1 MKPKIKNLIQTLF
14 FTALGFAFIW
24 WFWAKLTTEEKTQ
37 IWESLKQTNYIWFT
51 FAIIISLLSHYIRAL
66 RWRLM
71 SETFSCKVSRTNSFL
86 AVMSG
91 YLTNL
96 AVPRLG
102 EIVRCTMLKK
112 SDNIPIE
119 KSLGTIV
126 TERIIDMILF
136 ALLLLTT
143 IIIQK
148 DLLFNYVE
156 KNFNLD
162 LNNLF
167 QLFIVGIVILIVIV
181 ALFFAFKRKI
191 QNNKT
196 YNKTKDLVK
205 GFLEGIKSIFKLKN
219 PWLFIFYS
227 ILIWALWIFGTF
239 ICFQCLKQTDIL
251 NPIQALVTTVLGA
264 FGPMITPGGIGLQP
278 AIFAEVL
285 SSYKISRAIGYVV
298 GWLNWLSS
306 QIGTIVVGLIAFI
319 YFSTKSKK
327 NNYERN

>member
-1 MKPKIKNLIQTLF
+1 MKSKLKNILQTLF

-24 WFWAKLTTEEKTQ
+24 WFWTKLGAEERTQ
-37 IWESLKQTNYIWFT
+37 IWDSLSKTNYLWFG
-51 FAIIISLLSHYIRAL
+51 FAIIVSLLSHYIRAL

-102 EIVRCTMLKK
+102 EVVRCTMLKQ

-119 KSLGTIV
+119 KSLGTII
-126 TERIIDMILF
+126 TERIIDMVIF

-143 IIIQK
+143 IVIQK
-148 DLLFNYVE
+148 DLLLDYIE
-156 KNFNLD
+156 KNLNLD
-162 LNNLF
+162 FNNLL
-167 QLFIVGIVILIVIV
+167 QLFIIGMVVIIVIV

-191 QNNKT
+191 KNNKT
-196 YNKTKDLVK
+196 LNKTKELVK

-219 PWLFIFYS
+219 PLLFIFYS
-227 ILIWALWIFGTF
+227 LLIWALWIFGTF
-239 ICFQCLKQTDIL
+239 VCFKCLSQTEIL
-251 NPIQALVTTVLGA
+251 TPIQALVTTVLGA

-285 SSYKISRAIGYVV
+285 ETYTISRPIAYVC
-298 GWLNWLSS
+298 GWLSWISS
-306 QIGTIVVGLIAFI
+306 QVGTIVVGLIAFV
-319 YFSTKSKK
+319 YFSFKK
-327 NNYERN
+327 KKQI

>member
-1 MKPKIKNLIQTLF
+1 MKSKLRNILQTLF
-14 FTALGFAFIW
+14 FTVLGFAFIW
-24 WFWAKLTTEEKTQ
+24 WFWTKLETGEKTQ
-37 IWESLKQTNYIWFT
+37 IWDSLKQTNYLWFT
-51 FAIIISLLSHYIRAL
+51 LAIAISLFSHYVRAL

-102 EIVRCTMLKK
+102 EVVRCTMLKQ
-112 SDNIPIE
+112 SDGIPIE

-136 ALLLLTT
+136 AILLLTT
-143 IIIQK
+143 IVIQK
-148 DLLFNYVE
+148 DLLFNYIE
-156 KNFNLD
+156 KNLNLNVD
-162 LNNLF
+162 NLI
-167 QLFIVGIVILIVIV
+167 QLFIIGIVVVVIVI
-181 ALFFAFKRKI
+181 ALFLAFKRKI
-191 QNNKT
+191 QHNKT
-196 YNKTKDLVK
+196 YNKTKDLIK

-227 ILIWALWIFGTF
+227 ILIWALWILGTL
-239 ICFQCLKQTDIL
+239 ICFQCLNETDIL
-251 NPIQALVTTVLGA
+251 TTIQALVTTVLGA

-285 SSYKISRAIGYVV
+285 ETYTISRPIGYVC

-306 QIGTIVVGLIAFI
+306 QVGTIVVGLIAFI
-319 YFSTKSKK
+319 YFSTKKK
-327 NNYERN
+327 K

>member
-1 MKPKIKNLIQTLF
+1 MNQKLKNTIQTLF
-14 FTALGFAFIW
+14 FAALGIAFIW
-24 WFWAKLTTEEKTQ
+24 WFWAKLGEEEKIQ
-37 IWESLKQTNYIWFT
+37 IWKSLSQTNYLWFG
-51 FAIIISLLSHYIRAL
+51 FAIIVSLLSHYIRAL

-71 SETFSCKVSRTNSFL
+71 SETFGCKVSRKNSFF

-102 EIVRCTMLKK
+102 EVVRCTMLKQ

-119 KSLGTIV
+119 KSLGTII
-126 TERIIDMILF
+126 TERIIDMIIF
-136 ALLLLTT
+136 ALLLLSTL
-143 IIIQK
+143 IIEQK
-148 DLLFNYVE
+148 LLLDYIE

-162 LNNLF
+162 FNNLL
-167 QLFIVGIVILIVIV
+167 QLFIIGLVIIIVIV

-191 QNNKT
+191 KNNKT
-196 YNKTKDLVK
+196 LNKTKELVK

-219 PWLFIFYS
+219 PLLFIFYS
-227 ILIWALWIFGTF
+227 LLIWALWILGTF
-239 ICFQCLKQTDIL
+239 VCFKCLSQTEIL

-285 SSYKISRAIGYVV
+285 ETYTISRPIAYVC
-298 GWLNWLSS
+298 GWLSWISS
-306 QIGTIVVGLIAFI
+306 QVGTIVVGLIAFV
-319 YFSTKSKK
+319 YFSFKK
-327 NNYERN
+327 KKQI

>member
-1 MKPKIKNLIQTLF
+1 MKSKLRNILQTLF

-24 WFWAKLTTEEKTQ
+24 WFWTKLETGEKTQ
-37 IWESLKQTNYIWFT
+37 IWESLKQTNYLWFT
-51 FAIIISLLSHYIRAL
+51 LAIAISLFSHYIRAL

-102 EIVRCTMLKK
+102 EVVRCTMLKQ

-143 IIIQK
+143 IVIQK
-148 DLLFNYVE
+148 DLLFNYIE
-156 KNFNLD
+156 KNFNLNID
-162 LNNLF
+162 SLI
-167 QLFIVGIVILIVIV
+167 QLFIIGIVVLAIVV

-191 QNNKT
+191 QHNKT

-227 ILIWALWIFGTF
+227 LLIWALWIAGTF
-239 ICFQCLKQTDIL
+239 VCFQCLKESQIL
-251 NPIQALVTTVLGA
+251 NPLQALVTTVLGA

-285 SSYKISRAIGYVV
+285 ETYTISRPIGYVC

-306 QIGTIVVGLIAFI
+306 QVGTIVVGLIAFI
-319 YFSTKSKK
+319 YFSTKKK
-327 NNYERN
+327 RQL

>member
-1 MKPKIKNLIQTLF
+1 MKSKLRNILQTLF

-24 WFWAKLTTEEKTQ
+24 WFWTKLETGEKTQ
-37 IWESLKQTNYIWFT
+37 IWDSLKQTNYLWFIL
-51 FAIIISLLSHYIRAL
+51 AIAISLLSHYVRAL

-86 AVMSG
+86 AIMSG

-102 EIVRCTMLKK
+102 EVVRCTMLKQ

-143 IIIQK
+143 IVIQK
-148 DLLFNYVE
+148 DLLFNYIE
-156 KNFNLD
+156 KNFNLNID
-162 LNNLF
+162 NLF
-167 QLFIVGIVILIVIV
+167 QLFIIGVVVLAIVM

-191 QNNKT
+191 QHNKT
-196 YNKTKDLVK
+196 YNKTKDLIK

-239 ICFQCLKQTDIL
+239 ICFQCLNQTDIL

-278 AIFAEVL
+278 AIFAQVL
-285 SSYKISRAIGYVV
+285 ETYTIAKPIGYVC

-306 QIGTIVVGLIAFI
+306 QVGTIVVGLIAFI
-319 YFSTKSKK
+319 YFSTKKK
-327 NNYERN
+327 RQL

>member
-1 MKPKIKNLIQTLF
+1 MKSKLRNILQTLF

-24 WFWAKLTTEEKTQ
+24 WFWTKLETGEKTQ
-37 IWESLKQTNYIWFT
+37 IWDSLKQTNYLWFIL
-51 FAIIISLLSHYIRAL
+51 AIAISLLSHYVRAL

-102 EIVRCTMLKK
+102 EVVRCTMLKQ

-143 IIIQK
+143 IVIQK
-148 DLLFNYVE
+148 DLLFNYIE
-156 KNFNLD
+156 KNFNLN
-162 LNNLF
+162 LANLF
-167 QLFIVGIVILIVIV
+167 QLFIIGVVVLAIVM

-191 QNNKT
+191 QHNKT
-196 YNKTKDLVK
+196 YNKTKDLIK

-239 ICFQCLKQTDIL
+239 ICFQCLNQTDIL

-278 AIFAEVL
+278 AIFAQVL
-285 SSYKISRAIGYVV
+285 ETYTIAKPIGYVC

-306 QIGTIVVGLIAFI
+306 QVGTIVVGLIAFI
-319 YFSTKSKK
+319 YFSTKKK
-327 NNYERN
+327 RQL

>member
-1 MKPKIKNLIQTLF
+1 LKSKLRNILQTLF

-24 WFWAKLTTEEKTQ
+24 WFWTKLETGEKTQ
-37 IWESLKQTNYIWFT
+37 IWDSLKQTNYLWFIL
-51 FAIIISLLSHYIRAL
+51 AIAISLLSHYVRAL

-102 EIVRCTMLKK
+102 EVVRCTMLKQ

-143 IIIQK
+143 IVIQK
-148 DLLFNYVE
+148 DLLFNYIE
-156 KNFNLD
+156 KNFNL
-162 LNNLF
+162 NIANLF
-167 QLFIVGIVILIVIV
+167 QLFIIGVVVLAIVM

-191 QNNKT
+191 QHNKT
-196 YNKTKDLVK
+196 YNKTKDLIK

-239 ICFQCLKQTDIL
+239 ICFQCLNQTDIL

-264 FGPMITPGGIGLQP
+264 FGPMITPGGIGLQL
-278 AIFAEVL
+278 AIFAQVL
-285 SSYKISRAIGYVV
+285 ETYTIAKPIGYVC

-306 QIGTIVVGLIAFI
+306 QVGTIVVGLIAFI
-319 YFSTKSKK
+319 YFSTKKK
-327 NNYERN
+327 RQL

>member
-1 MKPKIKNLIQTLF
+1 MKSKLRNILQTLF

-24 WFWAKLTTEEKTQ
+24 WFWTKLETGEKTQ
-37 IWESLKQTNYIWFT
+37 IWDSLKQTNYLWFIL
-51 FAIIISLLSHYIRAL
+51 AIAISLLSHYVRAL

-102 EIVRCTMLKK
+102 EVVRCTMLKQ

-143 IIIQK
+143 IVIQK
-148 DLLFNYVE
+148 DLLFNYIE
-156 KNFNLD
+156 KNFNLNID
-162 LNNLF
+162 NLF
-167 QLFIVGIVILIVIV
+167 QLFIIGVVVLAIVMG
-181 ALFFAFKRKI
+181 LFFAFKRKI
-191 QNNKT
+191 QHNKT
-196 YNKTKDLVK
+196 YNKTKDLIK

-239 ICFQCLKQTDIL
+239 ICFQCLNQTDIL

-278 AIFAEVL
+278 AIFAQVL
-285 SSYKISRAIGYVV
+285 ETYTIAKPIGYVC

-306 QIGTIVVGLIAFI
+306 QVGTIVVGLIAFI
-319 YFSTKSKK
+319 YFSTKKK
-327 NNYERN
+327 RQL

>member
-1 MKPKIKNLIQTLF
+1 MKSKLRNILQTLF
-14 FTALGFAFIW
+14 FTVLGFAFIW
-24 WFWAKLTTEEKTQ
+24 WFWTKLETGEKTQ
-37 IWESLKQTNYIWFT
+37 IWDSLKQTNYLWFT
-51 FAIIISLLSHYIRAL
+51 LAIAISLFSHYVRAL

-102 EIVRCTMLKK
+102 EVVRCTMLKQ
-112 SDNIPIE
+112 SDGIPIE

-136 ALLLLTT
+136 AILLLTT
-143 IIIQK
+143 IVIQK
-148 DLLFNYVE
+148 DLLFNYIE
-156 KNFNLD
+156 KNLNLNVD
-162 LNNLF
+162 NLI
-167 QLFIVGIVILIVIV
+167 QLFIIGIVVLVIVV
-181 ALFFAFKRKI
+181 ALFLAFKRKI
-191 QNNKT
+191 QHNKT
-196 YNKTKDLVK
+196 YNKTKDLIK

-227 ILIWALWIFGTF
+227 ILIWALWILGTF
-239 ICFQCLKQTDIL
+239 VCFQCLNETDIL
-251 NPIQALVTTVLGA
+251 TPIQALVTTVLGA

-285 SSYKISRAIGYVV
+285 ETYTISRPIGYVC

-306 QIGTIVVGLIAFI
+306 QVGTIVVGLIAFI
-319 YFSTKSKK
+319 YFSTKKK
-327 NNYERN
+327 K

>member
-1 MKPKIKNLIQTLF
+1 MKSKLRNILQTLF

-24 WFWAKLTTEEKTQ
+24 WFWTKLETGEKTQ
-37 IWESLKQTNYIWFT
+37 IWESLKQTNYLWFT
-51 FAIIISLLSHYIRAL
+51 LAIAISLFSHYIRAL

-102 EIVRCTMLKK
+102 EVVRCTMLKQ

-143 IIIQK
+143 IVIQK
-148 DLLFNYVE
+148 DLLFNYIE
-156 KNFNLD
+156 KNFNLNID
-162 LNNLF
+162 SLI
-167 QLFIVGIVILIVIV
+167 QLFIIGIVVLAIVV

-191 QNNKT
+191 QHNKT
-196 YNKTKDLVK
+196 YIKIKDLAN

-219 PWLFIFYS
+219 PLLFIFYS
-227 ILIWALWIFGTF
+227 LLIWALWIAGTF
-239 ICFQCLKQTDIL
+239 VCFQCLKESQIL
-251 NPIQALVTTVLGA
+251 NPLQALVTTVLGA

-285 SSYKISRAIGYVV
+285 ETYTISRPIGYVC

-306 QIGTIVVGLIAFI
+306 QVGTIVVGLIAFI
-319 YFSTKSKK
+319 YFSTKKK
-327 NNYERN
+327 RQL

>member
-1 MKPKIKNLIQTLF
+1 MKSKLRNILQTLF
-14 FTALGFAFIW
+14 FTTLGFAFIW
-24 WFWAKLTTEEKTQ
+24 WFWTKLETGEKTQ
-37 IWESLKQTNYIWFT
+37 IWDSLKQTNYLWFIL
-51 FAIIISLLSHYIRAL
+51 AIAISLLSHYVRAL

-102 EIVRCTMLKK
+102 EVVRCTMLKQ

-143 IIIQK
+143 IVIQK
-148 DLLFNYVE
+148 DLLFNYIE
-156 KNFNLD
+156 KNFNLNID
-162 LNNLF
+162 NLI
-167 QLFIVGIVILIVIV
+167 QLFIIGIVVVVIV
-181 ALFFAFKRKI
+181 VVLFLAFKRKI
-191 QNNKT
+191 QHNKT
-196 YNKTKDLVK
+196 YNKTKDLIK

-239 ICFQCLKQTDIL
+239 ICFQCLNQTDIL
-251 NPIQALVTTVLGA
+251 TPIQALVTTVLGA

-285 SSYKISRAIGYVV
+285 ETYTIARPIGYVC

-306 QIGTIVVGLIAFI
+306 QVGTIVVGLIAFI
-319 YFSTKSKK
+319 YFSTKKK
-327 NNYERN
+327 RQL

>member
-1 MKPKIKNLIQTLF
+1 MKSKLRNILQTLF

-24 WFWAKLTTEEKTQ
+24 WFWTKLETGEKIQ
-37 IWESLKQTNYIWFT
+37 IWDSLKQTNYLWFIL
-51 FAIIISLLSHYIRAL
+51 AIAISLLSHYVRAL

-102 EIVRCTMLKK
+102 EVVRCTMLKQ

-143 IIIQK
+143 IVIQK
-148 DLLFNYVE
+148 DLLFNYIE
-156 KNFNLD
+156 KNFNLNID
-162 LNNLF
+162 NLF
-167 QLFIVGIVILIVIV
+167 QLFIIGVVVLAIVM

-191 QNNKT
+191 QHNKT
-196 YNKTKDLVK
+196 YNKTKDLIK

-227 ILIWALWIFGTF
+227 ILIWTLWIFGTF
-239 ICFQCLKQTDIL
+239 ICFQCLNQTDIL

-278 AIFAEVL
+278 AIFAQVL
-285 SSYKISRAIGYVV
+285 ETYTIAKPIGYVC

-306 QIGTIVVGLIAFI
+306 QVGTIVVGLIAFI
-319 YFSTKSKK
+319 YFSTKKK
-327 NNYERN
+327 RQL

>member
-1 MKPKIKNLIQTLF
+1 MKSKLRNILQTLF
-14 FTALGFAFIW
+14 FTVLGFAFIW
-24 WFWAKLTTEEKTQ
+24 WFWTKLETGEKTQ
-37 IWESLKQTNYIWFT
+37 IWDSLKQTNYLWFT
-51 FAIIISLLSHYIRAL
+51 LAIAISLFSHYVRAL

-102 EIVRCTMLKK
+102 EVVRCTMLKQ
-112 SDNIPIE
+112 SDGIPIE

-143 IIIQK
+143 IVIQK
-148 DLLFNYVE
+148 DLLFNYIE
-156 KNFNLD
+156 KNLNLNVD
-162 LNNLF
+162 NLI
-167 QLFIVGIVILIVIV
+167 QLFIIGIVVLVIVV
-181 ALFFAFKRKI
+181 ALFLAFKRKI
-191 QNNKT
+191 QHNKT
-196 YNKTKDLVK
+196 YNKTKDLIK

-227 ILIWALWIFGTF
+227 ILIWALWILGTF
-239 ICFQCLKQTDIL
+239 VCFQCLNETDIL
-251 NPIQALVTTVLGA
+251 TPIQALVTTVLGA

-285 SSYKISRAIGYVV
+285 ETYTISRPIGYVC

-306 QIGTIVVGLIAFI
+306 QVGTIVVGLIAFI
-319 YFSTKSKK
+319 YFSTKKK
-327 NNYERN
+327 K

>member
-1 MKPKIKNLIQTLF
+1 MKSKLRNILQTLF
-14 FTALGFAFIW
+14 FTVLGFAFIW
-24 WFWAKLTTEEKTQ
+24 WFWTKLETGEKTQ
-37 IWESLKQTNYIWFT
+37 IWDSLKQTNYLWFT
-51 FAIIISLLSHYIRAL
+51 LAIAISLFSHYVRAL

-102 EIVRCTMLKK
+102 EVVRCTMLKQ
-112 SDNIPIE
+112 SDGIPIE

-143 IIIQK
+143 IVIQK
-148 DLLFNYVE
+148 DLLFNYIE
-156 KNFNLD
+156 KNLNLNVD
-162 LNNLF
+162 NLI
-167 QLFIVGIVILIVIV
+167 QLFIIGIVVLVIVV
-181 ALFFAFKRKI
+181 ALFLAFKRKI
-191 QNNKT
+191 QHNKT
-196 YNKTKDLVK
+196 YNKTKDLIK

-227 ILIWALWIFGTF
+227 ILIWALWILGTF
-239 ICFQCLKQTDIL
+239 VCFQCLNKTDIL
-251 NPIQALVTTVLGA
+251 TPIQALVTTVLGA

-285 SSYKISRAIGYVV
+285 ETYTISRPIGYVC

-306 QIGTIVVGLIAFI
+306 QVGTIVVGLIAFI
-319 YFSTKSKK
+319 YFSTKKK
-327 NNYERN
+327 K

>member
-1 MKPKIKNLIQTLF
+1 MKSKLRNILQTLF
-14 FTALGFAFIW
+14 FTVLGFAFIW
-24 WFWAKLTTEEKTQ
+24 WFWTKLETGEKTQ
-37 IWESLKQTNYIWFT
+37 IWDSLKQTNYLWFT
-51 FAIIISLLSHYIRAL
+51 FAIAISLFSHYVRAL

-102 EIVRCTMLKK
+102 EVVRCTMLKQ

-136 ALLLLTT
+136 AILLLTT
-143 IIIQK
+143 IVIQK
-148 DLLFNYVE
+148 DLLFNYIE
-156 KNFNLD
+156 KNLNLNVD
-162 LNNLF
+162 NLI
-167 QLFIVGIVILIVIV
+167 QLFIIGIVVLVIVV
-181 ALFFAFKRKI
+181 ALFLAFKRKI
-191 QNNKT
+191 QHNKT
-196 YNKTKDLVK
+196 YNKTKDLIK

-227 ILIWALWIFGTF
+227 ILIWALWILGTL
-239 ICFQCLKQTDIL
+239 ICFQCLNETDIL
-251 NPIQALVTTVLGA
+251 TPIQSLVTTVLGA

-285 SSYKISRAIGYVV
+285 ETYTISRPIGYVC

-306 QIGTIVVGLIAFI
+306 QVGTIVVGLIAFI
-319 YFSTKSKK
+319 YFSTKKK
-327 NNYERN
+327 RQL

>member
-1 MKPKIKNLIQTLF
+1 LKSKLRNILQTLF

-24 WFWAKLTTEEKTQ
+24 WFWTKLETGEKTQ
-37 IWESLKQTNYIWFT
+37 IWDSLKQTNYLWFIL
-51 FAIIISLLSHYIRAL
+51 AIAISLLSHYVRAL

-102 EIVRCTMLKK
+102 EVVRCTMLKQ

-143 IIIQK
+143 IVIQK
-148 DLLFNYVE
+148 DLLFNYIE
-156 KNFNLD
+156 KNFNL
-162 LNNLF
+162 NIANLF
-167 QLFIVGIVILIVIV
+167 QLFIIGVVVVAIVM

-191 QNNKT
+191 QKNKT
-196 YNKTKDLVK
+196 YNKTKDLIK

-239 ICFQCLKQTDIL
+239 ICFQCLNQTDIL

-278 AIFAEVL
+278 AIFAQVL
-285 SSYKISRAIGYVV
+285 ETYTIAKPIGYVC

-306 QIGTIVVGLIAFI
+306 QVGTIVVGLIAFI
-319 YFSTKSKK
+319 YFSTKKK
-327 NNYERN
+327 RQL

>member
-1 MKPKIKNLIQTLF
+1 MKSKARNIIQTLF

-24 WFWAKLTTEEKTQ
+24 WFWAKLGSEERIQ
-37 IWESLKQTNYIWFT
+37 IWQSLKQTNYFWFA
-51 FAIIISLLSHYIRAL
+51 FAVIVSLFSHYVRAL

-71 SETFSCKVSRTNSFL
+71 SETFACKVSRKNSFL

-102 EIVRCTMLKK
+102 EVVRCTMLKK

-126 TERIIDMILF
+126 TERIIDMIIF
-136 ALLLLTT
+136 ALLLLSTL
-143 IIIQK
+143 IIER
-148 DLLFNYVE
+148 DLLLDYVE
-156 KNFNLD
+156 KNLNLD
-162 LNNLF
+162 FNNLF
-167 QLFIVGIVILIVIV
+167 QLFLVGFVTLVVIV
-181 ALFFAFKRKI
+181 ALFFAFKGKI
-191 QNNKT
+191 QHNKT
-196 YNKTKDLVK
+196 YIKIKDLAN

-219 PWLFIFYS
+219 PLLFIFYS
-227 ILIWALWIFGTF
+227 LLIWALWIAGTF
-239 ICFQCLKQTDIL
+239 VCFQCLKESQIL
-251 NPIQALVTTVLGA
+251 NPLQALVTTVLGA

-285 SSYKISRAIGYVV
+285 SNYEISRAIGYVV

-306 QIGTIVVGLIAFI
+306 QVGTIVVGLIAFV
-319 YFSTKSKK
+319 YFSTKKK
-327 NNYERN
+327 KGI

>member
-1 MKPKIKNLIQTLF
+1 MKSKLRNILQTLF

-24 WFWAKLTTEEKTQ
+24 WFWTKLETGEKTQ
-37 IWESLKQTNYIWFT
+37 IWDSLKQTNYLWFIL
-51 FAIIISLLSHYIRAL
+51 AIAISLLSHYVRAL

-102 EIVRCTMLKK
+102 EVVRCTMLKQ

-143 IIIQK
+143 IVIQK
-148 DLLFNYVE
+148 DLLFNYIE
-156 KNFNLD
+156 KNFNLNID
-162 LNNLF
+162 NLF
-167 QLFIVGIVILIVIV
+167 QLFIIGIVVLAIVM

-191 QNNKT
+191 QHNKT
-196 YNKTKDLVK
+196 YNKTKDLIK

-239 ICFQCLKQTDIL
+239 ICFQCLNQTDIL

-278 AIFAEVL
+278 AIFAQVL
-285 SSYKISRAIGYVV
+285 ETYTIAKPIGYVC

-306 QIGTIVVGLIAFI
+306 QVGTIVVGLIAFI
-319 YFSTKSKK
+319 YFSTKKK
-327 NNYERN
+327 RQL

>member
-1 MKPKIKNLIQTLF
+1 MKSKLRNILQTLF

-24 WFWAKLTTEEKTQ
+24 WFWTKLETEEKTQ
-37 IWESLKQTNYIWFT
+37 IWDSLKQTNYLWFIL
-51 FAIIISLLSHYIRAL
+51 AIAISLLSHYVRAL

-102 EIVRCTMLKK
+102 EVVRCTMLKQ

-143 IIIQK
+143 IVIQK
-148 DLLFNYVE
+148 DLLFNYIE
-156 KNFNLD
+156 KNFNLNID
-162 LNNLF
+162 NLI
-167 QLFIVGIVILIVIV
+167 QLFIIGIVVVVIVV

-191 QNNKT
+191 QHNKT
-196 YNKTKDLVK
+196 YNKTKDLIK

-219 PWLFIFYS
+219 TWLFIFYS

-239 ICFQCLKQTDIL
+239 ICFQCLNQTDIL

-278 AIFAEVL
+278 AIFAQVL
-285 SSYKISRAIGYVV
+285 ETYTIAKPIGYVC

-306 QIGTIVVGLIAFI
+306 QVGTIVVGLIAFI
-319 YFSTKSKK
+319 YFSTKKK
-327 NNYERN
+327 RQL

>member
-1 MKPKIKNLIQTLF
+1 MKSKLRNILQTLF

-24 WFWAKLTTEEKTQ
+24 WFWTKLETGEKTQ
-37 IWESLKQTNYIWFT
+37 IWDSLKQTNYLWFIL
-51 FAIIISLLSHYIRAL
+51 AIAISLLSHYVRAL

-102 EIVRCTMLKK
+102 EVVRCTMLKQ

-143 IIIQK
+143 IVIQK
-148 DLLFNYVE
+148 DLLFNYIE
-156 KNFNLD
+156 KNFNLNID
-162 LNNLF
+162 NLF
-167 QLFIVGIVILIVIV
+167 QLFIIGVVVVAIVM

-191 QNNKT
+191 QKNKT
-196 YNKTKDLVK
+196 YNKTKDLIK

-239 ICFQCLKQTDIL
+239 ICFQCLNQTDIL

-278 AIFAEVL
+278 AIFAQVL
-285 SSYKISRAIGYVV
+285 ETYTIAKPIGYVC

-306 QIGTIVVGLIAFI
+306 QVGTIVVGLIAFI
-319 YFSTKSKK
+319 YFSTKKK
-327 NNYERN
+327 RQL

>member
-1 MKPKIKNLIQTLF
+1 MKSKLRNILQTLF

-24 WFWAKLTTEEKTQ
+24 WFWTKLETGEKTQ
-37 IWESLKQTNYIWFT
+37 IWDSLKQTNYLWFIL
-51 FAIIISLLSHYIRAL
+51 AIAISLLSHYVRAL

-102 EIVRCTMLKK
+102 EVVRCTMLKQ

-143 IIIQK
+143 IVIQK
-148 DLLFNYVE
+148 DLLFNYIE
-156 KNFNLD
+156 KNFNLNID
-162 LNNLF
+162 NLF
-167 QLFIVGIVILIVIV
+167 QLFIIGVVVLAIVM

-191 QNNKT
+191 QHNKT
-196 YNKTKDLVK
+196 YNKTKDLIK

-239 ICFQCLKQTDIL
+239 ICFQCLNQTDIL
-251 NPIQALVTTVLGA
+251 NPIQALVTTILGA

-278 AIFAEVL
+278 AIFAQVL
-285 SSYKISRAIGYVV
+285 ETYTIAKPIGYVC

-306 QIGTIVVGLIAFI
+306 QVGTIVVGLIAFI
-319 YFSTKSKK
+319 YFSTKKK
-327 NNYERN
+327 RQL

>member
-1 MKPKIKNLIQTLF
+1 LKSKLRNILQTLF

-24 WFWAKLTTEEKTQ
+24 WFWTKLETEEKTQ
-37 IWESLKQTNYIWFT
+37 IWDSLKQTNYLWFIL
-51 FAIIISLLSHYIRAL
+51 AIAISLLSHYVRAL

-102 EIVRCTMLKK
+102 EVVRCTMLKQ

-143 IIIQK
+143 IVIQK
-148 DLLFNYVE
+148 DLLFNYIE
-156 KNFNLD
+156 KNFNL
-162 LNNLF
+162 NIANLF
-167 QLFIVGIVILIVIV
+167 QLFIIGVVVLAIVM

-191 QNNKT
+191 QHNKT
-196 YNKTKDLVK
+196 YNKTKDLIK

-239 ICFQCLKQTDIL
+239 ICFQCLNQTDIL

-278 AIFAEVL
+278 AIFAQVL
-285 SSYKISRAIGYVV
+285 ETYTIAKPIGYVC

-306 QIGTIVVGLIAFI
+306 QVGTIVVGLIAFI
-319 YFSTKSKK
+319 YFSTKKK
-327 NNYERN
+327 RQL

>member
-1 MKPKIKNLIQTLF
+1 MKSKLRNILQTLF

-24 WFWAKLTTEEKTQ
+24 WFWTKLETGEKTQ
-37 IWESLKQTNYIWFT
+37 IWDSLKQTNYLWFIL
-51 FAIIISLLSHYIRAL
+51 AIAISLLSHYVRAL

-102 EIVRCTMLKK
+102 EVVRCTMLKQ

-143 IIIQK
+143 IVIQK
-148 DLLFNYVE
+148 DLLFNYIE
-156 KNFNLD
+156 KNFNLNID
-162 LNNLF
+162 NLF
-167 QLFIVGIVILIVIV
+167 QLFIIGIVVVVIVV

-191 QNNKT
+191 QHNKT
-196 YNKTKDLVK
+196 YNKTKDLIK

-239 ICFQCLKQTDIL
+239 ICFQCLNQTDIL

-278 AIFAEVL
+278 AIFAQVL
-285 SSYKISRAIGYVV
+285 ETYTIAKPIGYVC

-306 QIGTIVVGLIAFI
+306 QVGTIVVGLIAFI
-319 YFSTKSKK
+319 YFSTKKK
-327 NNYERN
+327 RQL

>member
-1 MKPKIKNLIQTLF
+1 MKSKLRNILQTLF

-24 WFWAKLTTEEKTQ
+24 WFWTKLETGEKTQ
-37 IWESLKQTNYIWFT
+37 IWDSLKQTNYLWFIL
-51 FAIIISLLSHYIRAL
+51 AIAISLLSHYVRAL

-102 EIVRCTMLKK
+102 EVVRCTMLKQ

-143 IIIQK
+143 IVIQK
-148 DLLFNYVE
+148 DLLFNYIE
-156 KNFNLD
+156 KNFNL
-162 LNNLF
+162 NIANLF
-167 QLFIVGIVILIVIV
+167 QLFIIGVVVLAIVM

-191 QNNKT
+191 QHNKT
-196 YNKTKDLVK
+196 YNKTKDLIK

-239 ICFQCLKQTDIL
+239 ICFQCLNQTDIL

-278 AIFAEVL
+278 AIFAQVL
-285 SSYKISRAIGYVV
+285 ETYTIAKPIGYVC

-306 QIGTIVVGLIAFI
+306 QVGTIVVGLIAFI
-319 YFSTKSKK
+319 YFSTKKK
-327 NNYERN
+327 RQL

>member
-1 MKPKIKNLIQTLF
+1 LKSKLRNILQTLF

-24 WFWAKLTTEEKTQ
+24 WFWTKLETGEKTQ
-37 IWESLKQTNYIWFT
+37 IWDSLKQTNYLWFIL
-51 FAIIISLLSHYIRAL
+51 AIAISLLSHYVRAL

-102 EIVRCTMLKK
+102 EVVRCTMLKQ

-143 IIIQK
+143 IVIQK
-148 DLLFNYVE
+148 DLLFNYIE
-156 KNFNLD
+156 KNFNLNID
-162 LNNLF
+162 NLF
-167 QLFIVGIVILIVIV
+167 QLFIIGVVVLAIVM

-191 QNNKT
+191 QHNKT
-196 YNKTKDLVK
+196 YNKTKDLIK

-239 ICFQCLKQTDIL
+239 ICFQCLNQTDIL

-278 AIFAEVL
+278 AIFAQVL
-285 SSYKISRAIGYVV
+285 ETYTIAKPIGYVC

-306 QIGTIVVGLIAFI
+306 QVGTIVVGLIAFI
-319 YFSTKSKK
+319 YFSTKKK
-327 NNYERN
+327 RQL

>member
-1 MKPKIKNLIQTLF
+1 MKSKLRNILQTLF

-24 WFWAKLTTEEKTQ
+24 WFWTKLETGEKTQ
-37 IWESLKQTNYIWFT
+37 IWDSLKQTNYLWFIL
-51 FAIIISLLSHYIRAL
+51 AIAISLLSHYVRAL

-102 EIVRCTMLKK
+102 EVVRCTMLKQ

-143 IIIQK
+143 IVIQK
-148 DLLFNYVE
+148 DLLFNYIE
-156 KNFNLD
+156 KNFNLNID
-162 LNNLF
+162 NLF
-167 QLFIVGIVILIVIV
+167 QLFIIGVVVLAIVM

-191 QNNKT
+191 QHNKT
-196 YNKTKDLVK
+196 YNKTKDLIK

-239 ICFQCLKQTDIL
+239 ICFQCLNQTDIL

-278 AIFAEVL
+278 AIFAQVL
-285 SSYKISRAIGYVV
+285 ETYTIAKPIGYVC

-306 QIGTIVVGLIAFI
+306 QVGTIVVGLIAFI
-319 YFSTKSKK
+319 YFSTKKK
-327 NNYERN
+327 RQL

>member
-1 MKPKIKNLIQTLF
+1 MKSKLRNILQTLF

-24 WFWAKLTTEEKTQ
+24 WFWTKLETGEKTQ
-37 IWESLKQTNYIWFT
+37 IWDSLKQTNYLWFIL
-51 FAIIISLLSHYIRAL
+51 AIAISLLSHYVRAL

-71 SETFSCKVSRTNSFL
+71 SATFSCKVSRTNSFL

-102 EIVRCTMLKK
+102 EVVRCTMLKQ

-143 IIIQK
+143 IVIQK
-148 DLLFNYVE
+148 DLLFNYIE
-156 KNFNLD
+156 KNFNL
-162 LNNLF
+162 NIANLF
-167 QLFIVGIVILIVIV
+167 QLFIIGVVVLAIVM

-191 QNNKT
+191 QHNKT
-196 YNKTKDLVK
+196 YNKTKDLIK

-239 ICFQCLKQTDIL
+239 ICFQCLNQTDIL

-278 AIFAEVL
+278 AIFAQVL
-285 SSYKISRAIGYVV
+285 ETYTIARPIGYVC

-306 QIGTIVVGLIAFI
+306 QVGTIVVGLIAFI
-319 YFSTKSKK
+319 YFSTKKK
-327 NNYERN
+327 RQL

>member
-1 MKPKIKNLIQTLF
+1 
-14 FTALGFAFIW
+14 
-24 WFWAKLTTEEKTQ
+24 
-37 IWESLKQTNYIWFT
+37 
-51 FAIIISLLSHYIRAL
+51 
-66 RWRLM
+66 
-71 SETFSCKVSRTNSFL
+71 
-86 AVMSG
+86 MSG

-102 EIVRCTMLKK
+102 EVVRCTMLKQ

-143 IIIQK
+143 IVIQK
-148 DLLFNYVE
+148 DLLFNYIE
-156 KNFNLD
+156 KNFNL
-162 LNNLF
+162 NIANLF
-167 QLFIVGIVILIVIV
+167 QLFIIGVVVLAIVM

-191 QNNKT
+191 QHNKT
-196 YNKTKDLVK
+196 YNKTKDLIK

-239 ICFQCLKQTDIL
+239 ICFQCLNQTDIL

-278 AIFAEVL
+278 AIFAQVL
-285 SSYKISRAIGYVV
+285 ETYTIAKPIGYVC

-306 QIGTIVVGLIAFI
+306 QVGTIVVGLIAFI
-319 YFSTKSKK
+319 YFSTKKK
-327 NNYERN
+327 RQL

>member
-1 MKPKIKNLIQTLF
+1 MKSKLRNILQTLF

-24 WFWAKLTTEEKTQ
+24 WFWTKLETGEKTQ
-37 IWESLKQTNYIWFT
+37 IWDSLKQTNYLWFIL
-51 FAIIISLLSHYIRAL
+51 AIAISLLSHYVRAL

-102 EIVRCTMLKK
+102 EVVRCTMLKQ

-143 IIIQK
+143 IVIQK
-148 DLLFNYVE
+148 DLLFNYIE
-156 KNFNLD
+156 KNFNLNID
-162 LNNLF
+162 NLI
-167 QLFIVGIVILIVIV
+167 QLFIIGIVVLAIVM

-191 QNNKT
+191 QHNKT
-196 YNKTKDLVK
+196 YNKTKDLIK

-239 ICFQCLKQTDIL
+239 ICFQCLNQTDIL

-278 AIFAEVL
+278 AIFAQVL
-285 SSYKISRAIGYVV
+285 ETYTIAKPIGYVC

-306 QIGTIVVGLIAFI
+306 QVGTIVVGLIAFI
-319 YFSTKSKK
+319 YFSTKKK
-327 NNYERN
+327 RQL

>member
-1 MKPKIKNLIQTLF
+1 MKSKLKNILQTLF

-24 WFWAKLTTEEKTQ
+24 WFWTKLETGEKTQ
-37 IWESLKQTNYIWFT
+37 IWDSLKQTNYLWFIL
-51 FAIIISLLSHYIRAL
+51 AIAISLLSHYVRAL

-102 EIVRCTMLKK
+102 EVVRCTMLKQ

-143 IIIQK
+143 IVIQK
-148 DLLFNYVE
+148 DLLFNYIE
-156 KNFNLD
+156 KNFNLNID
-162 LNNLF
+162 NLF
-167 QLFIVGIVILIVIV
+167 QLFIIGIVVVAIVM
-181 ALFFAFKRKI
+181 ALFLAFKRKI
-191 QNNKT
+191 QHNKT
-196 YNKTKDLVK
+196 YNKTKDLIK

-239 ICFQCLKQTDIL
+239 ICFQCLNQTDIL

-278 AIFAEVL
+278 AIFAQVL
-285 SSYKISRAIGYVV
+285 ETYTIAKPIGYVC

-306 QIGTIVVGLIAFI
+306 QVGTIVVGLIAFI
-319 YFSTKSKK
+319 YFSTKKK
-327 NNYERN
+327 RQL

>member
-1 MKPKIKNLIQTLF
+1 MKSKLRNILQTLF

-24 WFWAKLTTEEKTQ
+24 WFWTKLETGEKTQ
-37 IWESLKQTNYIWFT
+37 IWDSLKQTNYLWFIL
-51 FAIIISLLSHYIRAL
+51 AIAISLLSHYVRAL

-102 EIVRCTMLKK
+102 EVVRCTMLKQ

-143 IIIQK
+143 IVIQK
-148 DLLFNYVE
+148 DLLFNYIE
-156 KNFNLD
+156 KNFNLNID
-162 LNNLF
+162 NLF
-167 QLFIVGIVILIVIV
+167 QLFIIGIVVVIIVV

-191 QNNKT
+191 QHNKT
-196 YNKTKDLVK
+196 YNKTKDLIK

-239 ICFQCLKQTDIL
+239 ICFQCLNQTDIL

-278 AIFAEVL
+278 AIFAQVL
-285 SSYKISRAIGYVV
+285 ETYTIAKPIGYVC

-306 QIGTIVVGLIAFI
+306 QVGTIVVGLIAFI
-319 YFSTKSKK
+319 YFSTKKK
-327 NNYERN
+327 RQL

>member
-1 MKPKIKNLIQTLF
+1 MKSKLRNILQTLF
-14 FTALGFAFIW
+14 FTVLGFAFIW
-24 WFWAKLTTEEKTQ
+24 WFWTKLETGEKTQ
-37 IWESLKQTNYIWFT
+37 IWDSLKQTNYLWFT
-51 FAIIISLLSHYIRAL
+51 LAIAISLFSHYVRAL

-102 EIVRCTMLKK
+102 EVVRCTMLKQ
-112 SDNIPIE
+112 SDGIPIE

-143 IIIQK
+143 IVIQK
-148 DLLFNYVE
+148 DLLFNYIE
-156 KNFNLD
+156 KNLNLNVD
-162 LNNLF
+162 NLI
-167 QLFIVGIVILIVIV
+167 QLFIIGIVVLVIVV
-181 ALFFAFKRKI
+181 ALFLAFKRKI
-191 QNNKT
+191 QHNKT
-196 YNKTKDLVK
+196 YNKTKDLIK

-219 PWLFIFYS
+219 TWLFIFYS
-227 ILIWALWIFGTF
+227 ILIWALWILGTF
-239 ICFQCLKQTDIL
+239 VCFQCLNKTDIL
-251 NPIQALVTTVLGA
+251 TPIQALVTTVLGA

-285 SSYKISRAIGYVV
+285 ETYTISRPIGYVC

-306 QIGTIVVGLIAFI
+306 QVGTIVVGLIAFI
-319 YFSTKSKK
+319 YFSTKKK
-327 NNYERN
+327 K

>member
-1 MKPKIKNLIQTLF
+1 LKSKLRNILQTLF

-24 WFWAKLTTEEKTQ
+24 WFWTKLETGEKTQ
-37 IWESLKQTNYIWFT
+37 IWDSLKQTNYLWFIL
-51 FAIIISLLSHYIRAL
+51 AIAISLLSHYVRAL

-102 EIVRCTMLKK
+102 EVVRCTMLKQ

-143 IIIQK
+143 IVIQK
-148 DLLFNYVE
+148 DLLFNYIE
-156 KNFNLD
+156 KNFNL
-162 LNNLF
+162 NIANLF
-167 QLFIVGIVILIVIV
+167 QLFIIGVVVLAIVM

-191 QNNKT
+191 QHNKT
-196 YNKTKDLVK
+196 YNKTKDLIK

-239 ICFQCLKQTDIL
+239 ICFQCLNQTDIL

-278 AIFAEVL
+278 AIFAQVL
-285 SSYKISRAIGYVV
+285 ETYTIAKPIGYVC

-306 QIGTIVVGLIAFI
+306 QVGTIVVGLIAFI
-319 YFSTKSKK
+319 YFSTKKK
-327 NNYERN
+327 RQL